1 MQIMSRKE
9 IRKMSYYTRLIH
21 YEEEKRDITTD
32 PSLTQYE
39 IIKALESLR
48 EKWCI

>member
-9 IRKMSYYTRLIH
+9 IRKLPYYTRLQH
-21 YEEEKRDITTD
+21 YESEKRDITTD

-39 IIKALESLR
+39 IVKALESLR